1 MFFRMIIL
9 HVSNSIQYDPGHIFG
24 HGGIG
29 GCDHGH
35 VGYDTNGNFGA
46 IMEHHNGVP
55 THGGDIGKNKL
66 VFMNDVIHHGEG
78 GVFVSTGNGND
89 TVPPTLSINNI
100 HNKIGDAM
108 NDAHNASIAGKEAA
122 KRAELLN
129 ASIADERAK
138 QKEEEVARLKEL
150 DDAAA
155 KQEHVR
161 PEALGK
167 TSIPVATFTLESFP
181 LFHHVRAL
189 LAKIKAIQDT
199 EQKAIDAQSTITRLD
214 DITDIVRLQD
224 VSLVNPKEYDDFLT
238 AGNARRLLMHI
249 PVGRPGGNFYISN
262 SSIANDD
269 HTHDIPMRQD
279 IFEDGHAH
287 FHDHGMP
294 TDTDLQR
301 GGLTVGNNKKHQ

>member
-1 MFFRMIIL
+1 MLLIITSL
-9 HVSNSIQYDPGHIFG
+9 YIKQSIQTDPGHIFG
-24 HGGIG
+24 QGGLG

-35 VGYDTNGNFGA
+35 RGYDTNGNFGPVF
-46 IMEHHNGVP
+46 EHHNGAA
-55 THGGDIGKNKL
+55 THAGDIGKNQL

-78 GVFVSTGNGND
+78 GVFVSKGPSTI
-89 TVPPTLSINNI
+89 PPTLSIDNI

-138 QKEEEVARLKEL
+138 QKEEEIARLKEL

-161 PEALGK
+161 PEVLGK

-181 LFHHVRAL
+181 LFHHVRGL
-189 LAKIKAIQDT
+189 LARVKAIQDT

-214 DITDIVRLQD
+214 DITDVVRLQD

-238 AGNARRLLMHI
+238 AGNARSLLMHI
-249 PVGRPGGNFYISN
+249 PVDEPNGNFYVSN
-262 SSIANDD
+262 SSGAKGD
-269 HTHDIPMRQD
+269 HLHDVPMRENK
-279 IFEDGHAH
+279 FPDGHAH
-287 FHDHGMP
+287 FHDHGLP
-294 TDTDLQR
+294 TDNDLQR
-301 GGLTVGNNKKHQ
+301 GGSSVGTNRV